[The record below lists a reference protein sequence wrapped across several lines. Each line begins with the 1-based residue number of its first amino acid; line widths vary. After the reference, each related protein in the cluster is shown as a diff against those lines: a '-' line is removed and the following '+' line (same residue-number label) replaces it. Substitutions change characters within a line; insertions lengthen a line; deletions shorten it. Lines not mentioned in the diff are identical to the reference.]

1 MSKIDFIT
9 TPSIPEEKKE
19 MEVLESLRS
28 THEREMSSHEDVT
41 GSIQRGRETTE
52 QKCGKYGG

>member
-1 MSKIDFIT
+1 MSKVDFRT
-9 TPSIPEEKKE
+9 TTSIPEEKKE

-41 GSIQRGRETTE
+41 GSIWSGGETTK
-52 QKCGKYGG
+52 QKCGK

>member
-1 MSKIDFIT
+1 MSKIDFST

-41 GSIQRGRETTE
+41 GSIRRGRETTE
-52 QKCGKYGG
+52 QKCGK